1 VRSPSTAKAKRI
13 LGLDDKDVLPS
24 AREEEEQTLRHA
36 KSDPNIEELI
46 MDVITKYNMA
56 QENEQTAQEAEAQAA
71 QISQD
76 PVLEVALLRAENRKL
91 SQRLRSQEQLM
102 VREQA
107 RYLATKDLV
116 EKQTSIIE
124 NMKEKERDLV
134 EKLKEHDAS
143 IEAEHAHIATLQET
157 VQNFEVRLRKRNEEL
172 KEKTAECEA
181 LERIN
186 SLWMSQG
193 KSDIQRQL
201 EKMQAKW
208 DKEKEELN
216 RQWQQRVDE
225 KDALLQILQLEVNR
239 LTENM
244 KDDDSE

>member
-1 VRSPSTAKAKRI
+1 
-13 LGLDDKDVLPS
+13 
-24 AREEEEQTLRHA
+24 
-36 KSDPNIEELI
+36 
-46 MDVITKYNMA
+46 
-56 QENEQTAQEAEAQAA
+56 
-71 QISQD
+71 
-76 PVLEVALLRAENRKL
+76 
-91 SQRLRSQEQLM
+91 M